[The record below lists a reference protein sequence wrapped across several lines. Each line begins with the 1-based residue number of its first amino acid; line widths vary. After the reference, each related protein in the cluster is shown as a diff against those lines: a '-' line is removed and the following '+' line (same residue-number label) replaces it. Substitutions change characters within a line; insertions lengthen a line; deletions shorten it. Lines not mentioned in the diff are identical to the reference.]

1 MSIPFVDFG
10 GRGETIHFL
19 HANGYPPACYRP
31 LLQLMTAQ
39 RHVLG
44 MLLRPLWRNSKPED
58 ISDWNIFSDDLLNL
72 LDEQKLESVIGVG
85 HSIGAIVTLRAALRE
100 PRRFR
105 ALVLFEPVL
114 FTPAYIRIWNVTRAL
129 GLGNALHPK
138 IAGALR
144 RRKTFDDLD
153 VVFHGYRRR
162 EVFRFFSDE
171 NLRAYIAGMTQPKAD
186 GGYELAFS
194 PEWEA
199 RIYYTGIARDMDLW
213 RELPRLEVP
222 TLIVRGAQTDTF
234 LEAAARLVTRKQPK
248 VRVETLE
255 QSTHL
260 LPLERPQE
268 SFDLMQG
275 FLKEVL

>member
-1 MSIPFVDFG
+1 MS
-10 GRGETIHFL
+10 
-19 HANGYPPACYRP
+19 
-31 LLQLMTAQ
+31 
-39 RHVLG
+39 
-44 MLLRPLWRNSKPED
+44 
-58 ISDWNIFSDDLLNL
+58 
-72 LDEQKLESVIGVG
+72 
-85 HSIGAIVTLRAALRE
+85 RAASARWFCSN
-100 PRRFR
+100 RFYLHR
-105 ALVLFEPVL
+105 LTSASGTL
-114 FTPAYIRIWNVTRAL
+114 RAL